1 MQHLRIAKELIAYQ
15 TDGFKDRLVALFEE
29 LYANTSPASAQAS
42 KACAEIQS
50 QLFKRFGLKISLV
63 VDTEEMPMV
72 LPIMANPNHVLSTL
86 QVSDLYLDEEAS
98 FLKVLNQSAKPS
110 GNIDLKKAKV
120 DGAFSKLDMPLMF
133 SFDFIKFVITT

>member
-29 LYANTSPASAQAS
+29 LYTNTSPATAQAS
-42 KACAEIQS
+42 KACAEIQT

-72 LPIMANPNHVLSTL
+72 PHL
-86 QVSDLYLDEEAS
+86 
-98 FLKVLNQSAKPS
+98 
-110 GNIDLKKAKV
+110 
-120 DGAFSKLDMPLMF
+120 
-133 SFDFIKFVITT
+133 ITMEM